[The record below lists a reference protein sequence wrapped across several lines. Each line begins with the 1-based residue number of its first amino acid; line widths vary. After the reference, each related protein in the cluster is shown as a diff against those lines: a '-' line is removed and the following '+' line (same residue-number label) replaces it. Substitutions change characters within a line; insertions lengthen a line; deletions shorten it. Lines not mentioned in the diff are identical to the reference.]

1 MSLKANNVQ
10 SPFTDLMEHQ
20 NGETI
25 LDMFNTIHDAI
36 FKFKNI
42 NDDDTKELSEL
53 VSKYSG
59 DHLFNSFL
67 TKFFVN
73 GMNAY
78 TLKSTIQNLSEF
90 PSCTLSSALHVL
102 SDIYDK
108 TENEMIK
115 GYLLFLTFDIEHFIN
130 FALDD
135 WKKVQMANTLFNH
148 YIFDEALPKYLKRYL
163 SIALVNHGYCLLS
176 FFCQYDSAEP
186 SVIPALTKYANI
198 SIKWELCTSVKS
210 IFSQIINNYE
220 LLNEKVVSAGFDIEG
235 SFENAVK
242 LFSYV
247 ANNWD
252 NLSATFTLRNKPLP
266 TGTSDYTL
274 SGGARVSDSD
284 LVKIFA
290 GQYSLVPYS
299 SPYAKSPTLDVIAD
313 FDAYNELPN
322 KRKLQVAGF
331 LINNRKRFNDVM
343 GEAAQIVINGLHSK
357 LNASN
362 VSSAFDGGQFYS
374 LSARNVGF
382 GQNDDSIISD
392 AKNFMSK
399 LSKKFNDAPM
409 ATFDNAISFI
419 VHQYLPMLNQFQNKC
434 KEAYGVADS
443 RLLFDKCST
452 NTTLNALGVA
462 SFVPSI
468 IGGKKHRVQP
478 RYNEQT
484 EQQRTEQQRTEQQ
497 TDSQQTDSQQEI
509 YGASAAEDLVKSF
522 INGQRNF
529 NKEYENIYRKLI
541 SALNAVS
548 ISNVHS
554 HTITKL
560 YSVCNQ
566 FDSIAIKRA
575 KTTSF
580 ISGYYGAK
588 NYNKLYTKCV
598 ENTIHAIEASGVPGF
613 NDVLVILN
621 QLKDLLVKTA
631 QEVKELRIK
640 YITAP
645 KSVSETL
652 IVESKRIK
660 NPCSLTQK
668 DFNAFS
674 EAINRIYNT
683 IRNYS
688 SETSIYN
695 TRQQLDSYLEKVDDR
710 ARVIRE
716 HYDLKLQG
724 IAIKYQQYAT
734 TRERQYALDAEKTI
748 VGQIRDIMLYLNK
761 TLDVKLAKERIS
773 HLHTVNLTK
782 EQVENIEKAFLAF
795 KNVKITVEFKH
806 EMEKLN
812 EVLNPLQVSSVFKIV
827 KKLRK
832 LIEKSQYV
840 QFLAQLYK
848 ELHIFN
854 EDFDW
859 NEFIEKYTTLVVLSC
874 VKIERLYSI
883 DNDFYTPERLI
894 HKLGILFEEGTKTF
908 IVEKI
913 GTNVVAKHI
922 CNAGYNFVVDTLKRS
937 IQTENTKGSMNFST
951 VRKCFGSVKSPI
963 ENIKFDYSY
972 NGTEI
977 VKNEADLSSLGLTT
991 EVVDNDENELLK
1003 HSVVQKLIDAYKD
1016 YELKPYYYT
1025 RLPAFI
1031 SLLDDLLKAGPPRDA
1046 FNNFLNK
1053 DIKNLERWSVSISQS
1068 DSELWIADFTIESL
1082 FANVI
1087 AIVDKYW
1094 SIKYNGV
1101 LPIPLNINSVLRGG
1115 DLDEE
1120 EQVEGG
1126 SVFDSMPLH
1135 DQTFSNVIIEAVPFY
1150 ICALHIISYYISTF
1164 GVNTIK
1170 RPEKN
1175 ATDLQLVLSINKVSS
1190 LYPIY
1195 EIFHKYQATI
1205 ETLTPQQLKICLSVL
1220 NDYWSQTQGNEAARL
1235 SRAIDLVFNEL
1246 NSCFI
1251 FTDKLQYELMKS
1263 TNSLSKTSIDIID
1276 SKLQFLVN
1284 KMKEQLDN
1292 SIVETHEDPALQNR
1306 RLEGLLNFAFNEV
1319 KRSPETQ
1326 RLSILKS
1333 LLSRNDDNGELR
1345 DYYTFMETVITPLL
1359 ICAKSYMYIFSL
1371 FDNYSFDDASMPAGP
1386 LSRGEKMTIDGL
1398 DLTQFM
1404 ISYRNINNINGQPQ
1418 AESVWKL
1425 INDIRHKRENWKK
1438 VLFME
1443 NPIVYQYNHIKL
1455 EESFNQFHSTGRF
1468 SYPNFWLVMDE
1479 STYPT
1484 QPTITLSYSRDYHRV
1499 ETTHLLR
1506 QIYPTVNAET
1516 VGDYY
1521 NHCITEFIA
1530 DYDHFIHA
1538 FMSYPGLS
1546 DKTIK
1551 TIANKA
1557 HDAFKISN
1565 VPAKNKP
1572 YNYKSTD
1579 SFGSQHVYTI
1589 TSPDG
1594 VDVSQKLL
1602 ANAEN
1607 LIHIPISK
1615 VDYYIPPMAPALGT
1629 IIPVFTEGANSVEEL
1644 EIVGTNTSAYHLLP
1658 LSALKTVATAAK
1670 SQQEPPIRTMTT
1682 VEPFNNTNVA
1692 IDNTGM
1698 YVKSASCVQDSITS
1712 CEYTWLDW
1720 ALYMIARCNKINYC
1734 VPYRL
1739 LQLLQDSSALAQYLR
1754 TPGFF
1759 KVSSQNFQKYNRF
1772 SSGAY
1777 GNIITQNIV
1786 ARSVSNWNKDR
1797 TDLASLGAAWTASI
1811 ISVLPFIISKLSAVK
1826 LSTNQSVV
1834 YGGMS
1839 VYQHLTQLI
1848 EVLTMFYDELGNYT
1862 PFIPFMASSIT
1873 INASRVRPHL
1883 FAELLS
1889 IIDNQELGD
1898 LESSDFIKLEW
1909 ANQHFFTGIDGLT
1922 FPEYKNRD
1930 RFEWIKQFGSDKL
1943 TNGTFKTEFDS
1954 SVQSLGRI
1962 VWSGLIAKSRNYII
1976 NYNNQ
1981 FHEIDE
1987 LIREVM
1993 MITCEVD
2000 TKIVETFIQNII
2012 SEYAKENQMPSGLMT
2027 GGDFMRFKEGAL
2039 VRPTDDQIEKIKNL
2053 LKGVADIS
2061 KESFHEGIEIG
2072 YDGYN
2077 DSWRS
2082 EMFKSRFAT
2091 TEDAT
2096 DYNLLNNPVNKHM
2109 IDIKAAMERLNNRIN
2124 EYDQGTYPITKANI
2138 EAVIKKGEAAITEP
2152 ATLTQYGNNIG
2163 NLDTLTDG
2171 ELKKIV
2177 DDLTNMSGKYCLEI
2191 NEKITL
2197 AKGRYDEEL
2206 NNRLERSRKPEDK
2219 EAKPQNTG
2227 INEERTPLFELLKEI
2242 NDKITNEPD
2251 LLDKLK
2257 VETCEGNK
2265 QLNKLQRIQERIN
2278 NGEVVN
2284 RTIDAI
2290 EDLIKRIEALLND
2303 EKIVDTGIL
2312 GSKSPIKEFDKSIHE
2327 NTYKKFGID
2336 EYSSGTLK
2344 NAIKHKALG
2353 SENQNAKALIDR
2365 IDNKKQINPTVDM
2378 ITGLNEH
2385 KTVKDFI
2392 NFVSCCKEGVKIQCT
2407 YLKGFY
2413 DTFLTEFFQRIGL
2426 SIIDIKH
2433 YPKAWF
2439 AFVKL
2444 NKNEKLYNNF
2454 VKDYKNCDLSTLKDV
2469 VNKSGI
2475 PVDKADVDNDPIF
2488 NKTYEDLEEKK
2499 VEGGYWTNIK
2509 NTYENYLTENSYQI
2523 DENDIK
2529 KLENKKNTG
2538 VLDENDKAFLKAA
2551 KDELLV
2557 ELAVVKG
2564 ENNNNSQWLENL
2576 KQNIDNKLKDQQQ
2589 QQQHQDNVKQSP
2601 NEQRVALALDALAQD
2616 KFIQDKLSKN
2626 GSLRDKL
2633 LKEKRLQD
2641 ELVLAQDNDAKA
2653 SAIMRAITRI
2663 NGVLDGLKKFKKV
2676 GFVGGLFELDK
2687 FSELVKGTAK
2697 TLAMTPTLH
2706 CSYIDYTQNFTSLP
2720 PIFNENQLL
2729 YKYLYNPSIFPYNDS
2744 NKASAVV
2751 RYLSSKGCFMVN
2763 APLLKKAG
2771 QTFVYPIP
2779 TPTTGIQTSQKYLNK
2794 AFEPFK
2800 SALDNT
2806 IAGDETV
2813 KISDTS
2819 NPIPELYNVGT
2830 CSTPSTPNIDTDDEV
2845 NPLKGTTDA
2854 IYPLDDKYIRMKP
2867 RQHIISID
2875 DRMFMLCP
2883 LKGFYEQYLF
2893 SPQKDIHNVLVKQSH
2908 KNANQFCALVPTNFY
2923 TNYEPDAKTG
2933 IPTSNF
2939 DDFKATLT
2947 DSNTYALDKCIGEIT
2962 TLKSHHK
2969 FDPANFS
2976 YNPIYT
2982 FIQSLLEANLDS
2994 VFSSNSALE
3003 INNFG
3008 FDYGSTKI
3016 MSGGILPSID
3026 GGFNI
3031 NDGFIRDLVNTHASF
3046 DDIQELNLLTNAYGK
3061 DKSNP
3066 GQQLY
3071 SFIFKS
3077 GFGPIKD
3084 NHPLM
3089 FHLIMNYF
3097 HKYNISFNS
3106 MFNQL
3111 CFPSI
3116 IFNAAGLRLS
3126 ICRLKE
3132 VASII
3137 AGIVD
3142 KNKDSITEDRY
3153 KSQLLIF
3160 ATKYLTMYVDDKTSQ
3175 LALDL
3180 VKDYK
3185 YQVALNGDFNR
3196 STTINDTMKSIIDRI
3211 NNLSSEHQYLTLA
3224 ISNQFLMPSI
3234 SNNFMVEV
3242 INYIN
3247 PNSDK
3252 ANNENFKNLPS
3263 LFSTGIMSSLRHLDS
3278 ITTYISVLFMLLK
3291 ETSYYSH
3298 EYDRDMTYFNVQS
3311 PEAFSVI

>member
-25 LDMFNTIHDAI
+25 LDLFNTIHDAI

-42 NDDDTKELSEL
+42 NDDDAKELSEL

-73 GMNAY
+73 GMNAF

-135 WKKVQMANTLFNH
+135 WKKVRMADTLFNH

-299 SPYAKSPTLDVIAD
+299 SSYAKSPTLDVIAD

-434 KEAYGVADS
+434 NEAYGVADS
-443 RLLFDKCST
+443 RLLLDKCST
-452 NTTLNALGVA
+452 NKTLNALGVA

-468 IGGKKHRVQP
+468 IGGKKRSIQP
-478 RYNEQT
+478 QNNEVSEPQEVPT
-484 EQQRTEQQRTEQQ
+484 TSAAPTIQEPSEPSEQEV
-497 TDSQQTDSQQEI
+497 

-522 INGQRNF
+522 ITGQRNF
-529 NKEYENIYRKLI
+529 NKEYEILYRKLI

-548 ISNVHS
+548 ISNVHAQ
-554 HTITKL
+554 TISKL

-598 ENTIHAIEASGVPGF
+598 ENTIHSIELANVPAF
-613 NDVLVILN
+613 NDVVAILN
-621 QLKDLLVKTA
+621 QLKDLLIKTA

-640 YITAP
+640 YITSP

-652 IVESKRIK
+652 IVEAKRIK
-660 NPCSLTQK
+660 TPCALTQK
-668 DFNAFS
+668 DFNAFT

-688 SETSIYN
+688 SESATYN
-695 TRQQLDSYLEKVDDR
+695 TRQQLNSYLEKIEDR
-710 ARVIRE
+710 TRVIKE
-716 HYDLKLQG
+716 HYDLKIQG
-724 IAIKYQQYAT
+724 ITIKYQQYPT
-734 TRERQYALDAEKTI
+734 TRERQYALDAEKSIIT
-748 VGQIRDIMLYLNK
+748 QIKDIMLYLNK
-761 TLDVKLAKERIS
+761 TFDVKLAKERIN
-773 HLHTVNLTK
+773 HLHTVNLTQ
-782 EQVENIEKAFLAF
+782 EQVDNIEKAFLAF
-795 KNVKITVEFKH
+795 KNVKVSSDFKH

-812 EVLNPLQVSSVFKIV
+812 NVLNPHQVGSVFKIV
-827 KKLRK
+827 KRLRK

-848 ELHIFN
+848 ELHIFD

-859 NEFIEKYTTLVVLSC
+859 NEFIEKYTSLVVLSC
-874 VKIERLYSI
+874 IKIECLYSVGE
-883 DNDFYTPERLI
+883 NYFTPEHLI
-894 HKLGILFEEGTKTF
+894 HQIATLFETEIT
-908 IVEKI
+908 
-913 GTNVVAKHI
+913 TNKNNAVL
-922 CNAGYNFVVDTLKRS
+922 NAGYNFIVDLLKRS
-937 IQTENTKGSMNFST
+937 NSTEHSLPST
-951 VRKCFGSVKSPI
+951 VKELFDASVSK
-963 ENIKFDYSY
+963 NNANYGNATTNFDIDANEA
-972 NGTEI
+972 NGT
-977 VKNEADLSSLGLTT
+977 DLTT
-991 EVVDNDENELLK
+991 AIKGIFEKGIFDNDGTNDRIIY
-1003 HSVVQKLIDAYKD
+1003 SAVAKLVNAY
-1016 YELKPYYYT
+1016 EQQPSKPFYYT
-1025 RLPAFI
+1025 RILYFAKCLRD
-1031 SLLDDLLKAGPPRDA
+1031 SLASNVPNSFKQFLDKSITRLD
-1046 FNNFLNK
+1046 N
-1053 DIKNLERWSVSISQS
+1053 WSVSITESN
-1068 DSELWIADFTIESL
+1068 SETWIADFTIESL

-1094 SIKYNGV
+1094 AIKYNGV
-1101 LPIPLNINSVLRGG
+1101 LPIPLNINTILRGG
-1115 DLDEE
+1115 SIDDEE
-1120 EQVEGG
+1120 VEGG

-1135 DQTFSNVIIEAVPFY
+1135 DQSFSNIIVEAVPFY
-1150 ICALHIISYYISTF
+1150 ICALHIISYYISSF
-1164 GVNTIK
+1164 SINKV
-1170 RPEKN
+1170 KN
-1175 ATDLQLVLSINKVSS
+1175 ADEKHISELQLVLSVNKVSS

-1195 EIFHKYQATI
+1195 EIFHKYQASI
-1205 ETLTPQQLKICLSVL
+1205 KTLTPQQLKICLSVL
-1220 NDYWSQTQGNEAARL
+1220 NEYWGQTQGNEAARL
-1235 SRAIDLVFNEL
+1235 SRAIDLIFNEL

-1263 TNSLSKTSIDIID
+1263 TNSLSKTSIDIIN
-1276 SKLQFLVN
+1276 SKLDLIVN
-1284 KMKEQLDN
+1284 KMKDQLN
-1292 SIVETHEDPALQNR
+1292 SSVIETHEDPAQQSK

-1333 LLSRNDDNGELR
+1333 LLSKDDNNGELR

-1371 FDNYSFDDASMPAGP
+1371 FDNYTIVSNDGKNEPE
-1386 LSRGEKMTIDGL
+1386 LSIDL
-1398 DLTQFM
+1398 STYYIEYKDYDQNEAKE
-1404 ISYRNINNINGQPQ
+1404 ISQ
-1418 AESVWKL
+1418 SVWDI
-1425 INDIRHKRENWKK
+1425 INDIRRKGKYWKK
-1438 VLFME
+1438 SLFME
-1443 NPIVYQYNHIKL
+1443 NFVVRRYNQIKL
-1455 EESFNQFHSTGRF
+1455 EETFQTFHRTGHF
-1468 SYPNFWLVMDE
+1468 AYPDFWLVMDE

-1484 QPTITLSYSRDYHRV
+1484 SPKLEVKISNIRHCI

-1506 QIYPTVNAET
+1506 QIYPTVDAKN

-1521 NHCITEFIA
+1521 NYCITEFIA

-1551 TIANKA
+1551 TIAKKA

-1565 VPAKNKP
+1565 VPANNKSINNESEDGFSNKGVYNISPSDENLYKNA
-1572 YNYKSTD
+1572 
-1579 SFGSQHVYTI
+1579 
-1589 TSPDG
+1589 
-1594 VDVSQKLL
+1594 QKL
-1602 ANAEN
+1602 AE
-1607 LIHIPISK
+1607 IPISK
-1615 VDYYIPPMAPALGT
+1615 VNYYIPPMAPAVRT
-1629 IIPVFTEGANSVEEL
+1629 IIPVFTEGGTLIEEL
-1644 EIVGTNTSAYHLLP
+1644 EIVDTIKSEYRLYPAGMTRSVDMRTSKERQEGIHDKNALYDMYKQNIVEEPQRAY
-1658 LSALKTVATAAK
+1658 
-1670 SQQEPPIRTMTT
+1670 R
-1682 VEPFNNTNVA
+1682 NVA
-1692 IDNTGM
+1692 IDNTSM
-1698 YVKSASCVQDSITS
+1698 YIKSASAAQDSITS

-1720 ALYMIARCNKINYC
+1720 VLYMIARCNKINYC

-1739 LQLLQDSSALAQYLR
+1739 LQLLQDSSSLAQYLR

-1777 GNIITQNIV
+1777 GNIITQNII

-1797 TDLASLGAAWTASI
+1797 TDLASLGATWTASI
-1811 ISVLPFIISKLSAVK
+1811 ISVLPFIISKLVAVK

-1848 EVLTMFYDELGNYT
+1848 EVLTMFYDELSNYT

-1873 INASRVRPHL
+1873 INATRVRPHL

-1930 RFEWIKQFGSDKL
+1930 RFEWIKQFGNDKL
-1943 TNGTFKTEFDS
+1943 ANGTFKTEFDS

-1962 VWSGLIAKSRNYII
+1962 VWAGLIAKSRNYII
-1976 NYNNQ
+1976 TYNDQ
-1981 FHEIDE
+1981 FKELDD

-1993 MITCEVD
+1993 MYMCEVD
-2000 TKIVETFIQNII
+2000 TKIAEELIQNII
-2012 SEYAKENQMPSGLMT
+2012 KTYMKQNGIYGNTLSGGKITFTFNKKDELKDDELEMLSDMAGDVIDINIVRLQTNTNSKDPSRTT
-2027 GGDFMRFKEGAL
+2027 GPNNTPRKEGENNTNSKDPARTTGPNNTSRKYPESVDTLKTNSTDKTTDNSNEHATHNESIESLIQKKDIQQLLITLKRDKGDHFFEKLNTQKYGNTGETLREAIIEIFENETNSFSETARKLESWIAAIDDRINELQQSSTDYKPFSPLGINSPFTSDQTNNNEIPIEAL
-2039 VRPTDDQIEKIKNL
+2039 RKYYNKYNSKTITYDNANIKFKDIKLGDINFENIKSGVIDEKTTTEFLKFVAFNVEARTDYLCCLNPFISWALREVEAAHESNKAEGLLQEDNISSAGKVLEYYRALCCSDKPYATERFNDL
-2053 LKGVADIS
+2053 LKNNDEKTKEEWPSNPSMKEEVTLTKTNKVLKANEIVEHSEDAEWLKTTEAELKAELKAELEYIDEINQGLSELNKQPLSNSTRPQSSDSNNNAVSGGVIHP
-2061 KESFHEGIEIG
+2061 K
-2072 YDGYN
+2072 
-2077 DSWRS
+2077 
-2082 EMFKSRFAT
+2082 EMFAYKHIIRRLRNGESINKY
-2091 TEDAT
+2091 EYDI
-2096 DYNLLNNPVNKHM
+2096 LNNNDVKTLFGKGINEMVDTQYNGMYKLKP
-2109 IDIKAAMERLNNRIN
+2109 KAKNEFNERLNN
-2124 EYDQGTYPITKANI
+2124 NI
-2138 EAVIKKGEAAITEP
+2138 VGKLIGGLLPSNLVDLARELAITVAHDP
-2152 ATLTQYGNNIG
+2152 HSHCVYI
-2163 NLDTLTDG
+2163 
-2171 ELKKIV
+2171 
-2177 DDLTNMSGKYCLEI
+2177 
-2191 NEKITL
+2191 
-2197 AKGRYDEEL
+2197 
-2206 NNRLERSRKPEDK
+2206 
-2219 EAKPQNTG
+2219 
-2227 INEERTPLFELLKEI
+2227 
-2242 NDKITNEPD
+2242 
-2251 LLDKLK
+2251 
-2257 VETCEGNK
+2257 
-2265 QLNKLQRIQERIN
+2265 
-2278 NGEVVN
+2278 
-2284 RTIDAI
+2284 
-2290 EDLIKRIEALLND
+2290 
-2303 EKIVDTGIL
+2303 
-2312 GSKSPIKEFDKSIHE
+2312 DKS
-2327 NTYKKFGID
+2327 
-2336 EYSSGTLK
+2336 
-2344 NAIKHKALG
+2344 
-2353 SENQNAKALIDR
+2353 QN
-2365 IDNKKQINPTVDM
+2365 INSCPPT
-2378 ITGLNEH
+2378 
-2385 KTVKDFI
+2385 
-2392 NFVSCCKEGVKIQCT
+2392 
-2407 YLKGFY
+2407 
-2413 DTFLTEFFQRIGL
+2413 
-2426 SIIDIKH
+2426 
-2433 YPKAWF
+2433 
-2439 AFVKL
+2439 
-2444 NKNEKLYNNF
+2444 NN
-2454 VKDYKNCDLSTLKDV
+2454 
-2469 VNKSGI
+2469 
-2475 PVDKADVDNDPIF
+2475 VDN
-2488 NKTYEDLEEKK
+2488 
-2499 VEGGYWTNIK
+2499 
-2509 NTYENYLTENSYQI
+2509 
-2523 DENDIK
+2523 
-2529 KLENKKNTG
+2529 
-2538 VLDENDKAFLKAA
+2538 
-2551 KDELLV
+2551 
-2557 ELAVVKG
+2557 
-2564 ENNNNSQWLENL
+2564 
-2576 KQNIDNKLKDQQQ
+2576 
-2589 QQQHQDNVKQSP
+2589 
-2601 NEQRVALALDALAQD
+2601 
-2616 KFIQDKLSKN
+2616 
-2626 GSLRDKL
+2626 
-2633 LKEKRLQD
+2633 
-2641 ELVLAQDNDAKA
+2641 
-2653 SAIMRAITRI
+2653 
-2663 NGVLDGLKKFKKV
+2663 
-2676 GFVGGLFELDK
+2676 LF
-2687 FSELVKGTAK
+2687 
-2697 TLAMTPTLH
+2697 
-2706 CSYIDYTQNFTSLP
+2706 
-2720 PIFNENQLL
+2720 
-2729 YKYLYNPSIFPYNDS
+2729 YKYLYNPYIFPSVCRGCDYSEVVSCAAYGKRFIINYETNIGFKKELILVEPKINEKIKDKLKFADDPIITDEEIFK
-2744 NKASAVV
+2744 NK
-2751 RYLSSKGCFMVN
+2751 Y
-2763 APLLKKAG
+2763 
-2771 QTFVYPIP
+2771 T
-2779 TPTTGIQTSQKYLNK
+2779 
-2794 AFEPFK
+2794 
-2800 SALDNT
+2800 DNT
-2806 IAGDETV
+2806 TSSLNTVTGDIIDKQIDSRQYLV
-2813 KISDTS
+2813 KF
-2819 NPIPELYNVGT
+2819 N
-2830 CSTPSTPNIDTDDEV
+2830 
-2845 NPLKGTTDA
+2845 K
-2854 IYPLDDKYIRMKP
+2854 KP
-2867 RQHIISID
+2867 REHFIHVD
-2875 DRMFMLCP
+2875 DSMFLLRP
-2883 LKGFYEQYLF
+2883 LNDFALIYMF
-2893 SPQKDIHNVLVKQSH
+2893 SPQKDIQN
-2908 KNANQFCALVPTNFY
+2908 ALVT
-2923 TNYEPDAKTG
+2923 KTKDEKG
-2933 IPTSNF
+2933 DCYNALCPTSLIYGY
-2939 DDFKATLT
+2939 DDGSGNHVMNYTQFMKTLA
-2947 DSNTYALDKCIGEIT
+2947 SKYENNKCINDANDTHSFDFYELNIT
-2962 TLKSHHK
+2962 SIQ
-2969 FDPANFS
+2969 S
-2976 YNPIYT
+2976 NPIYI

-2994 VFSSNSALE
+2994 VFSSTSALE

-3031 NDGFIRDLVNTHASF
+3031 NDGFIRDLVNTHTSF
-3046 DDIQELNLLTNAYGK
+3046 DDIREIDILSHAYGT
-3061 DKSNP
+3061 DKTNP

-3071 SFIFKS
+3071 SYIFKN
-3077 GFGPIKD
+3077 GFNNISSD
-3084 NHPLM
+3084 TSLM

-3126 ICRLKE
+3126 ITRLKD
-3132 VASII
+3132 VVSII
-3137 AGIVD
+3137 NDFATSKIT
-3142 KNKDSITEDRY
+3142 KDDSNRY
-3153 KSQLLIF
+3153 KAQVLTF
-3160 ATKYLTMYVDDKTSQ
+3160 AAKYLTMYVDENKKLT
-3175 LALDL
+3175 LDY

-3185 YQVALNGDFNR
+3185 YQVGFNGPTR
-3196 STTINDTMKSIIDRI
+3196 SNTTNDTLQSILNRIDDVTKKHGHGTI
-3211 NNLSSEHQYLTLA
+3211 AL
-3224 ISNQFLMPSI
+3224 SNQFIMPSI
-3234 SNNFMVEV
+3234 SNNFMSEIVD
-3242 INYIN
+3242 YIN
-3247 PNSDK
+3247 PHATTKDN
-3252 ANNENFKNLPS
+3252 KNLEQLPS

-3278 ITTYISVLFMLLK
+3278 ITTYINVLFMLLK